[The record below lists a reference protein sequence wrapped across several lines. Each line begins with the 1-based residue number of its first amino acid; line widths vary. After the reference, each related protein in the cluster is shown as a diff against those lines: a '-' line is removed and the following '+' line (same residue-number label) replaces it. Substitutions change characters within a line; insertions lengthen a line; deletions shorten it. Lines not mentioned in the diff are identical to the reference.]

1 VRRIGKHVNMDAE
14 SVTVQRSPNG
24 VPCHLDRPRIRHHV
38 QNTRRGKAFDERD
51 ETLNGVLFV

>member
-1 VRRIGKHVNMDAE
+1 MDAE

-38 QNTRRGKAFDERD
+38 QNTRRGKAFDEKD